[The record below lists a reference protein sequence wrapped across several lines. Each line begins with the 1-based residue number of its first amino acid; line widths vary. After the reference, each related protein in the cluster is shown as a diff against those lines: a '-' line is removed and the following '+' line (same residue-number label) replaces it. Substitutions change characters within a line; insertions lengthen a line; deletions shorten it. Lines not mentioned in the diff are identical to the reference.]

1 MAMLPPDNTPP
12 ESYQL
17 SITLDPATYAMLQ
30 AFGAQ
35 FAQGVANTAAAL
47 LAAELVR
54 GSEAEHGP
62 DLDGRIF
69 TRGEVLHLALAAER
83 SRTAL
88 LESQLATL
96 RNEVRSVAVT
106 IGRIVEEQ
114 GG

>member
-1 MAMLPPDNTPP
+1 MAVLPPDTTPP

-17 SITLDPATYAMLQ
+17 TITLDPATYTVLQ

-54 GSEAEHGP
+54 GTETEHGP
-62 DLDGRIF
+62 DMDGRIL

-96 RNEVRSVAVT
+96 RDEVRSVAVI
-106 IGRIVEEQ
+106 IGRIVEAQ